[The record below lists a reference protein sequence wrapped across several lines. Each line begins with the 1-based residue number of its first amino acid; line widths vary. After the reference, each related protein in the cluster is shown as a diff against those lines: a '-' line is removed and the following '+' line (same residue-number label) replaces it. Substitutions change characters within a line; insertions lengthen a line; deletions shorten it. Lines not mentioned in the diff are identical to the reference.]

1 VNKNMTS
8 IIDYGT
14 DIDSSWSFQD
24 GDIKL
29 TSNTENLRQSISN
42 RLNTI
47 QGALDLFYD
56 DYGSYLLN
64 YLGWRRTEQT
74 LEFVRLEIEQCLNK
88 DPRIYNSFE
97 IEAMY
102 EQEGI
107 LINVVVFD
115 NDESLELNYVLT
127 DEGIEEV

>member
-1 VNKNMTS
+1 MAS

-29 TSNTENLRQSISN
+29 TSNNENLQQSISN

-47 QGALDLFYD
+47 QDALDLFYD

-88 DPRIYNSFE
+88 DSRIYNSFE
-97 IEAMY
+97 IEARY
-102 EQEGI
+102 EQEDI
-107 LINVVVFD
+107 LINVVVFY

-127 DEGIEEV
+127 NEGVEEA

>member
-1 VNKNMTS
+1 MAS

-29 TSNTENLRQSISN
+29 TSNNENLQQSISN

-47 QGALDLFYD
+47 QDALDLFYD

-88 DPRIYNSFE
+88 DSRIYNSFE
-97 IEAMY
+97 IEARY
-102 EQEGI
+102 EQEDI

-127 DEGIEEV
+127 NEGVEEA